1 MQHNLKIIFQNTNKQ
16 GEDYPRQLLWFMLHI
31 INSFMGIMLFLTHKT
46 CSMDQTANTTNHYIY
61 DRFLI

>member
-31 INSFMGIMLFLTHKT
+31 INSFMGIMLFLTH
-46 CSMDQTANTTNHYIY
+46 
-61 DRFLI
+61 